1 MILSF
6 PRILFSDRT
15 GLLGAGG
22 GLFAGL
28 PSAAVYGYLLIRLL
42 IPVLLVVLAAR
53 GATPTQKIGLM
64 RDYLIGTNPGPR
76 SSGNCR

>member
-1 MILSF
+1 
-6 PRILFSDRT
+6 
-15 GLLGAGG
+15 
-22 GLFAGL
+22 L